1 MAIYLNPLKK
11 ILGLP
16 QHHVTEITEDYQYV
30 NTFFF
35 LFSEHM
41 VVQGHGIFKKKN
53 LSKVLV

>member
-41 VVQGHGIFKKKN
+41 VVQGHGIFKKK
-53 LSKVLV
+53 KPK